1 MSFSRTSSR
10 KAFRERPRVQPHP
23 RAVTNGWRK
32 TADWL
37 FAHPFR
43 QYFVRPALR
52 NEAGRGDFERAI
64 VVVHLCWWDPPAF
77 EQVFIAASYA
87 EAEHYADDRG
97 EGAARRLLDAVNSY
111 DDHPHLLRRD
121 LVIFDTREV
130 KLRAL
135 RAVHGLA
142 PPAQFVVDNWYV
154 DADTEYEDK
163 ALTRWRQRA
172 FAELPAA
179 VREAREAA
187 AQVWFDSTL
196 YGPAVAGTEI
206 ATGRAV

>member
-1 MSFSRTSSR
+1 MPTI
-10 KAFRERPRVQPHP
+10 AA
-23 RAVTNGWRK
+23 RAPPDGCSTQSMAR
-32 TADWL
+32 
-37 FAHPFR
+37 R
-43 QYFVRPALR
+43 
-52 NEAGRGDFERAI
+52 
-64 VVVHLCWWDPPAF
+64 PPA
-77 EQVFIAASYA
+77 
-87 EAEHYADDRG
+87 
-97 EGAARRLLDAVNSY
+97 
-111 DDHPHLLRRD
+111 LLRRD
-121 LVIFDTREV
+121 LVIFDTRRGETA
-130 KLRAL
+130 RASRSPRPCA
-135 RAVHGLA
+135 RAEFA
-142 PPAQFVVDNWYV
+142 VDNWYV